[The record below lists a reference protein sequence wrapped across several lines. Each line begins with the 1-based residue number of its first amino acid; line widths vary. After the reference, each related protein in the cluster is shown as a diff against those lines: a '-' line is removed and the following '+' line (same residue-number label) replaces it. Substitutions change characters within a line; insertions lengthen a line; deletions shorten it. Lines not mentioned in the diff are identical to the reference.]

1 MHMTFA
7 STPCRLAFAPLPAPP
22 GFSRC
27 RFDSWSA
34 TDFLSTATPNSPVA
48 LTFSL
53 PSCTRWACHSH
64 FSRLGDNSHRGD
76 RRIAHPLRCFVPLA
90 SVPMIVVLLVAIF
103 TVRLPNGFS
112 SIKLPPTTGRGLISV
127 SRGTRRTCSISPL
140 YSRFAL
146 AAPGRCRSMVLS
158 AHVGKLNGSAAANQG
173 RVPDREARVCLS

>member
-76 RRIAHPLRCFVPLA
+76 RRIAHPLRCFRA
-90 SVPMIVVLLVAIF
+90 S
-103 TVRLPNGFS
+103 RLRAHDRRATSSQFS
-112 SIKLPPTTGRGLISV
+112 PSICPTASARSSYTPTTGRGLISV

-173 RVPDREARVCLS
+173 RVPDREAVSI

>member
-7 STPCRLAFAPLPAPP
+7 SRPCRLAFAPLPAPP

-76 RRIAHPLRCFVPLA
+76 RRIAHPLRCFRA
-90 SVPMIVVLLVAIF
+90 S
-103 TVRLPNGFS
+103 RL
-112 SIKLPPTTGRGLISV
+112 RAHD
-127 SRGTRRTCSISPL
+127 RRATRRNFHRPSAQRLQLDQATLLRRVGGSFRSAGVRDGPAL
-140 YSRFAL
+140 SRRSTRAL
-146 AAPGRCRSMVLS
+146 LWRRRAV
-158 AHVGKLNGSAAANQG
+158 V
-173 RVPDREARVCLS
+173 ARWFCQRTSES